1 MDTKKAIKPAP
12 KKLWVVKGND
22 GVADFKESGDISDIR
37 LRCDCTCPDCK
48 ETYNA
53 YLEEKAMVK
62 VLQAQAADNENERR
76 FVIAQVDEL
85 ELQHKFEREDNAK
98 NVQRLQ
104 ATVDSLNKSLE
115 NERKLRIEE
124 VYKLEFQK
132 KETVRV
138 EGEVAELR
146 KQLMDALNALPDLQL
161 ENATLKQRVD
171 LNKNSILQMSAELER
186 YNYELA
192 RMEDLNTRLRLRLS
206 EADTKLGKI
215 MVRAS
220 PGDLG
225 SGSVYSNA
233 PLPALKS
240 ALRSS
245 SSGAAG
251 FAVGGSISSALIPA
265 RSMGESFTSSS
276 RLMEAL
282 QATPL
287 QSAHRSGKLKQLRYH
302 GT

>member
-1 MDTKKAIKPAP
+1 MEAKKTGKTAP
-12 KKLWVVKGND
+12 KKLWVIKAND

-37 LRCDCTCPDCK
+37 LRCDCTCPECK

-62 VLQAQAADNENERR
+62 MLQAQAADNENERR

-85 ELQHKFEREDNAK
+85 ELQHKFERENSAK
-98 NVQRLQ
+98 KVQDLQ

-132 KETVRV
+132 KETARV

-146 KQLMDALNALPDLQL
+146 KQLIDALNALPDLQL
-161 ENATLKQRVD
+161 ENAALKQRAD
-171 LNKNSILQMSAELER
+171 MNKTSILQMSAELER

-206 EADTKLGKI
+206 EADTKLGKV
-215 MVRAS
+215 MARANS
-220 PGDLG
+220 NSINTG
-225 SGSVYSNA
+225 SAYGSVIDG
-233 PLPALKS
+233 PLPPLKS

-245 SSGAAG
+245 SSGTAG
-251 FAVGGSISSALIPA
+251 YSSGGSTALLPTRA
-265 RSMGESFTSSS
+265 MGDSFSSS